1 MDEKR
6 WVPLA
11 FNVDN
16 FYDCFISGLKYL
28 HITAELAAFSFV
40 VGSILGLIV
49 AVIRN
54 YKIPVISQILA
65 LFVTIYQGIPVIVA
79 MLIYTILFNMCFDN
93 FMKFLHINLTVAD
106 VDFIVIGYFALTLQT
121 LCDTTE
127 TFRSALKS
135 IPINQYEAAYSV
147 GLTKLQ
153 TLHRIILPQ
162 LVSVAIPNL
171 MNNIVGVIKS
181 TSLVSAVGITELI
194 GGSLIPSGITYS
206 FVEGYTAAGL
216 IYWGFSIVVL
226 FFAGELE
233 KKYRS
238 FRKVKAI

>member
-6 WVPLA
+6 WVRLE
-11 FNVDN
+11 FNVKN

-28 HITAELAAFSFV
+28 HVTVELAVFAFV
-40 VGSILGLIV
+40 VGSILGLVV
-49 AVIRN
+49 AILRN
-54 YKIPVISQILA
+54 YIIPVVSQLLA
-65 LFVTIYQGIPVIVA
+65 LFVTIYQGIPVVVA
-79 MLIYTILFNMCFDN
+79 MLIYIVLFNTCFN
-93 FMKFLHINLTVAD
+93 NVMEALHIGLTVAN
-106 VDFIVIGYFALTLQT
+106 VNFIVIGYFALTLEA
-121 LCDTTE
+121 LCSTTE

-153 TLHRIILPQ
+153 TLRRIILPQ

-194 GGSLIPSGITYS
+194 GGSLIPSGVTYS

-216 IYWGFSIVVL
+216 IYWGFTIVVL
-226 FFAGELE
+226 FFAGKIE
-233 KKYRS
+233 KRFKCYR
-238 FRKVKAI
+238 KGKAV